1 MGSGRLLER
10 CREAVSLAQRLGAS
24 AAEAFGQTIE
34 SVNSTVEKNDLQ
46 ISKSQLETAIGVR
59 AFVGHRVGFASTN
72 SLEQL
77 ESACSDAVALAKMSP
92 EDPHNILAEPTDIA
106 PIDGLYDPAS
116 GGFSAGD
123 AVKRSAE
130 ILSLTEAIDSR
141 VLVND
146 AWFDVAIR
154 DAAIVNSNGL
164 SASERGSLF
173 TYGLVATAR
182 EGDRVSSFDFQFDAT
197 RSVAGIDVA
206 PPVRRACES
215 ALASLGAEKGES
227 FKGSVLLSPGAVSQ
241 ILVGLLLFQLNARNG
256 LRGRSRWKDA
266 VGEDVTSKEL
276 SLGDDGR
283 LPGGVATGAFDREG
297 VPHEELTVIAEGK
310 LRSLLHNTYTA
321 HATGHPNTAHA
332 TGAARSIPAIG
343 PTNLSILPG
352 AVPHEE
358 LIAGMSQGLLVR
370 RFSGNVDPISG
381 DFSGAVKA
389 AHLIK
394 AGKLTRPVAGTMI
407 AGNVFEA
414 LRSLTGVSSERE
426 RVYSLTLPY
435 VRLENVSVTA
445 N

>member
-1 MGSGRLLER
+1 MGSEGLLER
-10 CREAVSLAQRLGAS
+10 CREAVLLAQKLGAS

-34 SVNSTVEKNDLQ
+34 SVNSTVQKNDLQ
-46 ISKSQLETAIGVR
+46 ISKSQLETAIGIR
-59 AFVGHRVGFASTN
+59 AFVGNRVGFASTN

-77 ESACSDAVALAKMSP
+77 RSACGDAVALAKMSP
-92 EDPHNILAEPTDIA
+92 EDPHNVLTAPTDIA

-116 GGFSAGD
+116 SDFSAGD

-146 AWFDVAIR
+146 AWFDAAIH
-154 DAAIVNSNGL
+154 DTAIVNSNGL

-206 PPVRRACES
+206 TPVRRACES

-227 FKGSVLLSPGAVSQ
+227 FKGSVLLSPSAVSQ
-241 ILVGLLLFQLNARNG
+241 ILVGLLLFQLSARNG

-266 VGEDVTSKEL
+266 VGEDVAAKEF
-276 SLGDDGR
+276 SLVDDGR

-310 LRSLLHNTYTA
+310 LRSLLHNMYTA
-321 HATGHPNTAHA
+321 HATGGANTAHA
-332 TGAARSIPAIG
+332 TGGARSIPAIG

-352 AVPHEE
+352 AAPHEE
-358 LIAGMSQGLLVR
+358 LIAEISQGLLVR
-370 RFSGNVDPISG
+370 RFS
-381 DFSGAVKA
+381 
-389 AHLIK
+389 
-394 AGKLTRPVAGTMI
+394 
-407 AGNVFEA
+407 
-414 LRSLTGVSSERE
+414 
-426 RVYSLTLPY
+426 
-435 VRLENVSVTA
+435 
-445 N
+445 